1 MKEEAIKELLT
12 RGVERI
18 YPNAEFLEA
27 HLKSSEPLSL
37 YLGIDPTG
45 PTLHLGHIIP
55 LLKLAQFQE
64 LGHKIILLIGDFTG
78 MIGDPTG
85 KSATRKKL
93 TRDEVLSNAKLYK
106 EQASRIIKFNGENSA
121 VLRYN
126 SEWLGK
132 LTFTE
137 VLELCSNMTHSQAIK
152 RDMFQKRIAEGK
164 DLFLHELLY
173 PLMQGYDSVVMG
185 VDGEIGG
192 NDQTF
197 NMLAGRDLAKKINKK
212 EKFVFATKLLTDS
225 VGGKMGKTEGNMV
238 AITDSP
244 ADMFGK
250 VMSWP
255 DSMILIGFELCTRVS
270 LNEIE
275 EIKSALSRGENPKDA
290 KTRLAFEIVA
300 LLKGKEDAEKA
311 HSEFAA
317 AFSDGKPKEFVEIK
331 ISSAQTLSD
340 ALIEKKIVE
349 SKTELRRL
357 IADSAITSV
366 ATGEKTVES
375 FLKNPP
381 AGEYRI
387 GKHRFIKIVK

>member
-357 IADSAITSV
+357 IADGAITSV

>member
-311 HSEFAA
+311 RSEFAA

-331 ISSAQTLSD
+331 ISGAHSLAD
-340 ALIEKKIVE
+340 ALIEKKIIE
-349 SKTELRRL
+349 SKTEIRRL
-357 IADSAITSV
+357 IAEGAIISITS
-366 ATGEKTVES
+366 GEKMGES

>member
-331 ISSAQTLSD
+331 ISGAHSLAD
-340 ALIEKKIVE
+340 ALIEKKIIE
-349 SKTELRRL
+349 SKTEIRRL
-357 IADSAITSV
+357 IAEGAIISITS
-366 ATGEKTVES
+366 GEKMGES

-381 AGEYRI
+381 AGEYRV
-387 GKHRFIKIVK
+387 GKHRFIKIIT

>member
-1 MKEEAIKELLT
+1 MKEEAIRELLT

-18 YPNAEFLEA
+18 YPSAEFLESR
-27 HLKSSEPLSL
+27 LKSSTPLSL

-55 LLKLAQFQE
+55 LLKLAQFQN
-64 LGHKIILLIGDFTG
+64 LGHKITLLIGDFTG
-78 MIGDPTG
+78 MIGDPTD
-85 KSATRKKL
+85 KTATRKRL
-93 TRDEVLSNAKLYK
+93 AREEVLENAKLYK
-106 EQASRIIKFNGENSA
+106 EQAARIIRFDGKNSA
-121 VLRYN
+121 ELHHN

-132 LTFTE
+132 MSFE
-137 VLELCSNMTHSQAIK
+137 DVLELSSNITHTQTIK
-152 RDMFQKRIAEGK
+152 RDMFQKRIAEKK

-173 PLMQGYDSVVMG
+173 PLMQGYDSVALG
-185 VDGEIGG
+185 VDGEVGG
-192 NDQTF
+192 NDQSF
-197 NMLAGRDLAKKINKK
+197 NMLVGRDLMKKMKNK
-212 EKFVFATKLLTDS
+212 EKFVVVTKLLTD
-225 VGGKMGKTEGNMV
+225 GAGAKMGKTEGNMV
-238 AITDSP
+238 ALTDSSR
-244 ADMFGK
+244 DCFGK

-357 IADSAITSV
+357 IADGAITSV